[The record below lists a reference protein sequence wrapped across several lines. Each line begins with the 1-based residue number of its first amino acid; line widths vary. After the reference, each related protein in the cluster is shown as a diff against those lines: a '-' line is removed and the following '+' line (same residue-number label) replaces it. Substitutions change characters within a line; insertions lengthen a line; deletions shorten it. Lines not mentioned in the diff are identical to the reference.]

1 MRTAV
6 TLRQLEFL
14 VALDDTAHFGH
25 AAERANVSQST
36 LSAGLKELEGA
47 LGAVVA
53 ERDRRH
59 VAMTP
64 LGAALAARARA
75 ILRDV
80 EALVDQ
86 AASEGDPLAGALRLG
101 AAVTIGPYVFPALV
115 RGLGARFPGLRLELH
130 EGLSD
135 DLRNDLREGRL
146 DAALIA
152 LPHEMG
158 DVETRVLFEDGY
170 LLACRKDHPLAN
182 RAEVDGMDLIGRPLL
197 LLEAGHCLQRHALS
211 AFGDDILRQDPAYE
225 ATSLPTL
232 AAMVAAGAGVTLLP
246 DIAVRAG
253 VAQGHD
259 LALIPIRGANP
270 RQIALVWRRGSSRG
284 AAFAALG
291 EACQDILHAARS
303 LAKSM

>member
-14 VALDDTAHFGH
+14 VALDDARHFGR
-25 AAERANVSQST
+25 AAAQVDVTQST
-36 LSAGLKELEGA
+36 LSAGLKELEA
-47 LGAVVA
+47 TLGAPVA

-64 LGAALAARARA
+64 LGAALAVRARA
-75 ILRDV
+75 VLRDV
-80 EALVDQ
+80 EALVDH
-86 AASEGDPLAGALRLG
+86 ATAEADPLAGVLRLG
-101 AAVTIGPYVFPALV
+101 AAATIGPYVFPALV
-115 RGLGARFPGLRLELH
+115 SGLGARFARLRLQLH

-135 DLRNDLREGRL
+135 DLRDRLRDGSL
-146 DAALIA
+146 DATLIA
-152 LPHEMG
+152 LPFEMG
-158 DVETRVLFEDGY
+158 EVEARVLIEDGY

-182 RAEVDGMDLIGRPLL
+182 RDEVDGADLAGRALM

-211 AFGDDILRQDPAYE
+211 AFGEDGLRQDPAYQ

-246 DIAVRAG
+246 EIAVRAG

-259 LALIPIRGANP
+259 LALIPIRGAHP
-270 RQIALVWRRGSSRG
+270 RHIALVWRRGSSRS
-284 AAFAALG
+284 AAFEALA
-291 EACQDILHAARS
+291 EACATILREAQEHV
-303 LAKSM
+303 

>member
-14 VALDDTAHFGH
+14 VALDDTGHFTR
-25 AAERANVSQST
+25 AAERAHVTQST

-47 LGAVVA
+47 LGATVA

-75 ILRDV
+75 VLRDV
-80 EALVDQ
+80 EALVEH
-86 AASEGDPLAGALRLG
+86 AASEADPLAGALRLG

-115 RGLGARFPGLRLELH
+115 GGLSKRFPGLRLELH

-135 DLRNDLREGRL
+135 ALREDLRDGRL

-152 LPHEMG
+152 LPYEMG
-158 DVETRVLFEDGY
+158 DVEARVLIEDGY

-182 RAEVDGMDLIGRPLL
+182 RAEVDGADLTGRPLL
-197 LLEAGHCLQRHALS
+197 LLEPGHCLQRHALS
-211 AFGDDILRQDPAYE
+211 AFGEDVLRQDPAYE

-253 VAQGHD
+253 VAQGHS
-259 LALIPIRGANP
+259 LALVPIRGANA
-270 RQIALVWRRGSSRG
+270 RRIALVWRRGSSRS
-284 AAFAALG
+284 AAFGVLADACATILR
-291 EACQDILHAARS
+291 EARDL
-303 LAKSM
+303 

>member
-1 MRTAV
+1 MRSAV

-14 VALDDTAHFGH
+14 VALDEARHFGR
-25 AAERANVSQST
+25 AAERANVTQST
-36 LSAGLKELEGA
+36 LSAGLKELEA
-47 LGAVVA
+47 LLGAAVA

-64 LGAALAARARA
+64 LGSALAARART

-80 EALVDQ
+80 DALVDQ

-101 AAVTIGPYVFPALV
+101 AASTIGPYVFPALV
-115 RGLGARFPGLRLELH
+115 GGLRARFPHLRLELR

-135 DLRNDLREGRL
+135 ALRDALREGRV
-146 DAALIA
+146 DAALVA
-152 LPHEMG
+152 LPYEMG
-158 DVETRVLFEDGY
+158 DVETRVLAEDGY

-182 RAEVDGMDLIGRPLL
+182 RADVDGADLCGRPLL

-211 AFGDDILRQDPAYE
+211 AFGEEALRQDPAYE

-270 RQIALVWRRGSSRG
+270 RQIALAWRRGSSRS
-284 AAFAALG
+284 AAFSALG
-291 EACQDILHAARS
+291 DACADILTMA
-303 LAKSM
+303 